1 MNKNKVTL
9 NMVFDTQESLDLFV
23 RYMDRYGEQMY
34 REWMSGADPE
44 QINTVNFDYW
54 PEKNGEDYGTHHAT
68 NTILCPTSGMLKP
81 RLSMGL

>member
-34 REWMSGADPE
+34 WQWMSGADEE
-44 QINTVNFDYW
+44 QINTVKFDYW
-54 PEKNGEDYGTHHAT
+54 PEKNGEDRGTHHAN
-68 NTILCPTSGMLKP
+68 NTILCPIKTK
-81 RLSMGL
+81 